1 VTKNRQHTQHDPARS
16 FECHRL
22 VSSVEDIISR
32 MSGLRETFDA
42 GRKTVRE
49 SLAQG
54 QSYDPAGQG
63 NDQSQLRG
71 MGKRRFVLIRGIF
84 GFSIPMFLFL
94 ALSDLSKDIHS
105 ARAFHQPMLRYLLG
119 QWIAGFCV
127 SMFLGFVVGLLA
139 WRRIVSDV
147 WPGAKPDVESST
159 ITLGPL
165 SR

>member
-1 VTKNRQHTQHDPARS
+1 
-16 FECHRL
+16 
-22 VSSVEDIISR
+22 
-32 MSGLRETFDA
+32 MSGLREAFDA

-63 NDQSQLRG
+63 NDQAQLRG
-71 MGKRRFVLIRGIF
+71 MGKWRFVLIRGIV

-119 QWIAGFCV
+119 HWMAGFCM
-127 SMFLGFVVGLLA
+127 SAFLGFVVGLLA

-147 WPGAKPDVESST
+147 WPGTEPDPESST
-159 ITLGPL
+159 TTLGPF
-165 SR
+165 SRKPDPHPFNIQ

>member
-1 VTKNRQHTQHDPARS
+1 MN
-16 FECHRL
+16 
-22 VSSVEDIISR
+22 
-32 MSGLRETFDA
+32 GLREAFDA

-63 NDQSQLRG
+63 DDQTQLRG
-71 MGKRRFVLIRGIF
+71 MGKWRFVLIRGIV

-119 QWIAGFCV
+119 HWIAGFCV
-127 SMFLGFVVGLLA
+127 SVFLGFVVGLLA

-147 WPGAKPDVESST
+147 WPGTKPDPESST
-159 ITLGPL
+159 TTLGPL